1 MSSIK
6 KQININPDLF
16 KVGGREKK
24 KKEKKTRKQ
33 KEANFN
39 VISPNKAKKT
49 LIEKIREHRRNK
61 TMKKNLPE
69 KSDNFKNE
77 FNDSMNYL
85 NNLVNETPVKENIN
99 STVLEEKNTHLNVR
113 NDNSNIINTRQ
124 ESQNENKNQINRIH
138 NKTLKSHHNYYD
150 KNYESDTE
158 INMTLPNDLNNLEEG
173 VINLNNIL
181 PDQPYGCLKG
191 GKKPTYRNWLHS
203 TRKNLENNKPNLI
216 VHDEHDFNKE
226 LHNRQ
231 AKLKELKT
239 ENEKKKPIVRV
250 NEEILNNFDEK
261 MKILNKKTFKKKYK
275 LGRSKKNRTISILLK
290 GYRQKEKVQDEYKK
304 ILNDDIKKMKKYLKK
319 RGILKTG
326 STAPNDVI
334 RQMYSST
341 ILSGS
346 VNNLNKDVLM
356 HNFLNDDI

>member
-16 KVGGREKK
+16 KVGGRERKK
-24 KKEKKTRKQ
+24 KDKKTRKQ

-85 NNLVNETPVKENIN
+85 NNLVNETPVQENTNNKNLVEDNQPVNIPN
-99 STVLEEKNTHLNVR
+99 ANTNITNRESLREER
-113 NDNSNIINTRQ
+113 
-124 ESQNENKNQINRIH
+124 NQINRIH

-150 KNYESDTE
+150 KNYESDTK
-158 INMTLPNDLNNLEEG
+158 INLSMPNDLNNLEKTE
-173 VINLNNIL
+173 INVNSIL

-191 GKKPTYRNWLHS
+191 GTKPTYRNWLHS
-203 TRKNLENNKPNLI
+203 TRKNIENNKPNLI
-216 VHDEHDFNKE
+216 VHDEHNFNKE
-226 LHNRQ
+226 LHSRQ

-239 ENEKKKPIVRV
+239 ENEKKKPVVRV
-250 NEEILNNFDEK
+250 NEEVLNNFDEK

-290 GYRQKEKVQDEYKK
+290 GFKQKEKVQDEYKK

-346 VNNLNKDVLM
+346 VNNLNKDILM

>member
-1 MSSIK
+1 MSSVK

-16 KVGGREKK
+16 KIGGKGK
-24 KKEKKTRKQ
+24 NKKEKKTRKQ

-61 TMKKNLPE
+61 TMKQNLSEKNV
-69 KSDNFKNE
+69 DFKNE

-85 NNLVNETPVKENIN
+85 NNLVNETPVQENVNNQSANIHN
-99 STVLEEKNTHLNVR
+99 KNA
-113 NDNSNIINTRQ
+113 NIITRNESSQ
-124 ESQNENKNQINRIH
+124 EATNQINRIH

-158 INMTLPNDLNNLEEG
+158 INVSMPHDLEEAE
-173 VINLNNIL
+173 IKTKDIL

-203 TRKNLENNKPNLI
+203 TRKNIENNKPNLI
-216 VHDEHDFNKE
+216 LHDEHDFNKE

-231 AKLKELKT
+231 TKLKELKT
-239 ENEKKKPIVRV
+239 ENEKKKPVVRV
-250 NEEILNNFDEK
+250 NEEVLNQFDEK

-290 GYRQKEKVQDEYKK
+290 GFKQKEKIQEEYKK
-304 ILNDDIKKMKKYLKK
+304 ILNDDIKKMKRFLKK
-319 RGILKTG
+319 RGMLKTG

-334 RQMYSST
+334 RQMYSSS